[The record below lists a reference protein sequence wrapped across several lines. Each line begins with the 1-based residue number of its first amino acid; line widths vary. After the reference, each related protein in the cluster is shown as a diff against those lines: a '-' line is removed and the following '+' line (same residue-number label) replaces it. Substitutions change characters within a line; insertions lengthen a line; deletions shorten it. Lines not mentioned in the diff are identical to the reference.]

1 MSKKT
6 AAPKKDKKP
15 AAPAAPKV
23 KRQAQTRLPLLLETA
38 FAVTKLAVLT
48 SAPLVFALSLQ
59 AGADLTM
66 AAIRAG
72 TTVLVLGLLLWSANW
87 VLARSALEVIRMQ
100 LKEAAERQA
109 PTTTVELEA

>member
-6 AAPKKDKKP
+6 AAPKKESKP
-15 AAPAAPKV
+15 ATPAALKV
-23 KRQAQTRLPLLLETA
+23 KRRSLPLLLETA
-38 FAVTKLAVLT
+38 FALTKLAVLT
-48 SAPLVFALSLQ
+48 SGPLVLALSLQ

-72 TTVLVLGLLLWSANW
+72 TAMLVLGLLLWSANW